1 MRSTSPLNG
10 ITRNPQ
16 AAFSRGVSAPV
27 PHSPVLVQDEILF
40 QVVGRNDGV
49 VKQQGIIE
57 GNLLVTYGMDA
68 LCNLIASG
76 GEASDW
82 VHAHAIGTD
91 STAAATD
98 DTGLGSSKAFVYLS
112 QASMNVSDL
121 GARTTE
127 YQMTYDDALAYQIH
141 EIGLFGSNVATA
153 SMIARGILTGTNS
166 IDKGTDDIIHMSHR
180 LVFGTGATS

>member
-1 MRSTSPLNG
+1 MEAAVNPALSPP
-10 ITRNPQ
+10 I
-16 AAFSRGVSAPV
+16 
-27 PHSPVLVQDEILF
+27 PHCPVLVQDEILYK
-40 QVVGRNDGV
+40 VVSRKSGAVR
-49 VKQQGIIE
+49 QEGIIE

-91 STAAATD
+91 NTAAATD

-112 QASMNVSDL
+112 QASMAVSDL

-127 YQMTYDDALAYQIH
+127 YQMTYDDALAYQVH
-141 EIGLFGSNVATA
+141 ELGLFASNVATA
-153 SMIARGILTGTNS
+153 SMIARGILTGANS